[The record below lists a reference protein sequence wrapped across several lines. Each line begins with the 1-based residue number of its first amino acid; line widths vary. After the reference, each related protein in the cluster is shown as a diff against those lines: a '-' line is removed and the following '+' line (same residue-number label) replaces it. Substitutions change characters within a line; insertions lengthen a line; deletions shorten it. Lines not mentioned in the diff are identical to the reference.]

1 MRPNELKLILID
13 PKKVELSDYNG
24 LPHLLV
30 PVITEAKKVAAGL
43 YWLVKEMEKRY
54 DYLSEAGVRNIE
66 AYNARPT
73 EPAPPVRVD
82 DNGEAVEPLPGRLP
96 YIVAVIDELADLM
109 MIAPAEIENAI
120 RRLAQLSRAVG
131 IHLVFATQRPSVD
144 VITGVI
150 KANFPTRVAFQV
162 ASRVDSRTVIDTM
175 GADKLIGTGDCLFLP
190 PGSGRLVRAQATYLS
205 DAELRRV
212 LKFITDQAGP
222 QYDETVLTGAD
233 EADEVAGEL
242 FDDDLFD
249 RAVELVKVKGVAS
262 ASFLQ
267 RRMHIGY
274 ARAGRL
280 VDLMEARGIVGPAR
294 GSKPRD
300 ILVAHDDE

>member
-1 MRPNELKLILID
+1 
-13 PKKVELSDYNG
+13 
-24 LPHLLV
+24 
-30 PVITEAKKVAAGL
+30 
-43 YWLVKEMEKRY
+43 
-54 DYLSEAGVRNIE
+54 
-66 AYNARPT
+66 
-73 EPAPPVRVD
+73 
-82 DNGEAVEPLPGRLP
+82 
-96 YIVAVIDELADLM
+96 

-144 VITGVI
+144 VITGII
-150 KANFPTRVAFQV
+150 KANFPTRIAFQV
-162 ASRVDSRTVIDTM
+162 ASKVDSRTVIDTV
-175 GADKLIGTGDCLFLP
+175 GAEKLIGNGDCLFLP
-190 PGSGRLVRAQATYLS
+190 PGSGRLVRAQATFIS
-205 DAELRRV
+205 DAEMKRV
-212 LKFITDQAGP
+212 FSFIKDQAEP
-222 QYDETVLTGAD
+222 DYDESVLAVSAETEDAD
-233 EADEVAGEL
+233 GEL

-249 RAVELVKVKGVAS
+249 KAVELVKAKGIAS

-300 ILVAHDDE
+300 LLVGIDQED